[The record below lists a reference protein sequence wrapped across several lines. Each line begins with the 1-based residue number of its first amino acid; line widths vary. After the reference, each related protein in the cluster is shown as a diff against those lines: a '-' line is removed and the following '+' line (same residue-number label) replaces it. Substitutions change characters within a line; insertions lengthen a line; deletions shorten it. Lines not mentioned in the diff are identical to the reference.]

1 MKIELFVK
9 IHMRNDDRWKGV
21 QQLVDSQA
29 QKFMVS

>member
-9 IHMRNDDRWKGV
+9 THMRNDDHRKGV